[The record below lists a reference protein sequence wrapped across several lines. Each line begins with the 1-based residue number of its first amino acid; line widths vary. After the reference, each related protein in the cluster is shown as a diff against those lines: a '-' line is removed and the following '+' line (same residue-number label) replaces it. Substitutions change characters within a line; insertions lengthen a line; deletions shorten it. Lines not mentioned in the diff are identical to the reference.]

1 MDNLTHAALGLCAG
15 LAARRAG
22 APILPAAVA
31 ALLAGELPDADLL
44 IRSADDP
51 LVAFRWHRHFT
62 HSFFLWPVLAAIA
75 AGVAAW
81 FFRKRPASG
90 FGALYP
96 VALAAG
102 LSHVLNDACTS
113 YGTLVLWPFS
123 DARVAWDCLPIIDIA
138 LTLPLVALA
147 WFACKRASRAWALAG
162 AGWFVAYAGMGRL
175 QHDRAEAALLAE
187 LGGVR
192 PTRLAVKPTV
202 SNLVLWR
209 GVWQDGDTWRTAAIW
224 TAPFATPR
232 ITPGETRPAWSASD
246 PDLPAEGT
254 RARRLLE
261 DFNRFTGGWNSV
273 EDAPEGGR
281 LIGDIRFATIP
292 TRAAPLWGVHV
303 RAAEPAHFEV
313 RMDRRIHEGDW
324 SRFGRLL
331 MGLPP
336 AGE

>member
-1 MDNLTHAALGLCAG
+1 MDNVTHAALGLCAG

-22 APILPAAVA
+22 VPVLPAAVA
-31 ALLAGELPDADLL
+31 ALVAGELPDIDLL
-44 IRSADDP
+44 IRSPDDP

-62 HSFFLWPVLAAIA
+62 HSLFLWPVLAVLTA
-75 AGVAAW
+75 AAAAW
-81 FFRKRPASG
+81 AFRRREGAG
-90 FGALYP
+90 FAALLP
-96 VALAAG
+96 VTLAAG

-123 DARVAWDCLPIIDIA
+123 DARVSWDCLPIIDLA
-138 LTLPLVALA
+138 LTLPLVVLATLAWRRGSRTWALVGVA
-147 WFACKRASRAWALAG
+147 WFA
-162 AGWFVAYAGMGRL
+162 AYAGMGRI
-175 QHDRAEAALLAE
+175 QQGRAEDALVAS
-187 LGGVR
+187 LGGAR
-192 PTRLAVKPTV
+192 PERIAVKPTV

-209 GVWQDGDTWRTAAIW
+209 GIWQDGATWRTAAVW
-224 TAPFATPR
+224 VAPFAEPR
-232 ITPGETRPAWSASD
+232 ITLGETREVWSAAD
-246 PDLPAEGT
+246 AALPPAGS

-281 LIGDIRFATIP
+281 LIGDIRFATLP

-324 SRFGRLL
+324 SRLGRLL

-336 AGE
+336 SAE

>member
-22 APILPAAVA
+22 APVLPAAVA
-31 ALLAGELPDADLL
+31 ALVAAELPDADLL

-62 HSFFLWPVLAAIA
+62 HSLLLWPVLAALAAGIA
-75 AGVAAW
+75 AW
-81 FFRKRPASG
+81 IFRRKPDSG
-90 FGALYP
+90 FRALYP
-96 VALAAG
+96 VALAGG

-123 DARVAWDCLPIIDIA
+123 DARVAWDCLPIIDLS
-138 LTLPLVALA
+138 LTLPLVAMGFLA
-147 WFACKRASRAWALAG
+147 WKRGSRAWALAG
-162 AGWFVAYAGMGRL
+162 VAWCAAYAGMGRL
-175 QHDRAEAALLAE
+175 QHARAEAALLATI
-187 LGGVR
+187 GGAT
-192 PTRLAVKPTV
+192 PERLAVKPTV

-232 ITPGETRPAWSASD
+232 VTLGETRPVWSPAD
-246 PDLPAEGT
+246 PALPAPGT
-254 RARRLLE
+254 RARGLLE

-273 EDAPEGGR
+273 EDVPEGGR

-324 SRFGRLL
+324 ARFGRLL
-331 MGLPP
+331 MGRAPG
-336 AGE
+336 GE

>member
-1 MDNLTHAALGLCAG
+1 MDNVTHAALGLCAG

-22 APILPAAVA
+22 VPVLPAAVA
-31 ALLAGELPDADLL
+31 ALVAGELPDADLL

-62 HSFFLWPVLAAIA
+62 HSLFLWPVLAAIA
-75 AGVAAW
+75 AAAAAW
-81 FFRKRPASG
+81 AFRKREGVG
-90 FGALYP
+90 FTALLP
-96 VALAAG
+96 VTLAAS

-123 DARVAWDCLPIIDIA
+123 DARVAWDCLPIIDLA
-138 LTLPLVALA
+138 LTLPLVVLATLA
-147 WFACKRASRAWALAG
+147 WRRGARAWAIAG
-162 AGWFVAYAGMGRL
+162 VAWCAAYAGMGRL
-175 QHDRAEAALLAE
+175 QHDRAEAALVAS
-187 LGGVR
+187 LGGER
-192 PTRLAVKPTV
+192 PARLAVKPTV

-209 GVWQDGDTWRTAAIW
+209 AVWQDGGTWRTAAVW
-224 TAPFATPR
+224 AAPFAEPR
-232 ITPGETRPAWSASD
+232 ITHGETRAVWSAAD
-246 PDLPAEGT
+246 PALPPEGS

-273 EDAPEGGR
+273 EDVPEGGR

-313 RMDRRIHEGDW
+313 RMDRRIREGDW
-324 SRFGRLL
+324 SRLGRLL

-336 AGE
+336 SAE